1 MSNKSI
7 GFTVALDGSDAA
19 ADTLT
24 NDITNLSF
32 STPRAIQDIT
42 GLDKLGHERLQLL
55 LDFNATLNGIFN
67 DAADKSHACLKDIC
81 STSVTRTLSLA
92 ISGQT
97 LAPEVKVNDYALTR
111 AADGGLS
118 WSAPCNQ
125 ADGAT
130 LAWS

>member
-1 MSNKSI
+1 MAKESGI
-7 GFTVALDGSDAA
+7 GFTVALDASDSA
-19 ADTLT
+19 ADTIT
-24 NDITNLSF
+24 NDITNLQF
-32 STPRAIQDIT
+32 GTPRNIQDVT

-55 LDFNATLNGIFN
+55 LDFTATLNGIFN
-67 DAADKSHACLKDIC
+67 DALSHITLKDIC
-81 STSVTRTLSLA
+81 STSVTRLLTLS
-92 ISGQT
+92 ISGQS